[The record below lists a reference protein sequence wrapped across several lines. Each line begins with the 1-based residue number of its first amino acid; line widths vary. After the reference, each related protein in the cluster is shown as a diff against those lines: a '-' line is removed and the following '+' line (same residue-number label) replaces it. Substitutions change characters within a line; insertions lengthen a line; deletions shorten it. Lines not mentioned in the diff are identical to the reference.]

1 MGKVVLD
8 AGCGTAK
15 LTCGMATWG
24 GEAVGLDLAPAAVRG
39 WRQRGSLAGAR
50 GGHVH
55 VVQGDVMRPPFR
67 DASFD
72 GVHSSGVLHHTPDTR
87 HALAA
92 VGALVKPG
100 GSLAVWLYHHGPPTR
115 VPWLPFVRARW
126 AAVPES
132 FLRPWT
138 TRLPP
143 RILFALIHTY
153 ALAFHAFYSMGA
165 RLRGTR
171 HEQTARERATS
182 LFDSLAP
189 PFVWRHRPERCARG
203 SASWASRRCERRL
216 CRMKP
221 LGLRSPVCASK
232 PVESTSPGP
241 RNWTGR
247 SLS

>member
-1 MGKVVLD
+1 
-8 AGCGTAK
+8 
-15 LTCGMATWG
+15 
-24 GEAVGLDLAPAAVRG
+24 
-39 WRQRGSLAGAR
+39 
-50 GGHVH
+50 
-55 VVQGDVMRPPFR
+55 MRPPFR

-92 VGALVKPG
+92 VALLVRPG

-143 RILFALIHTY
+143 RILFALIQAY
-153 ALAFHAFYSMGA
+153 ALVFHAFYSMGA
-165 RLRGTR
+165 KLRGTR
-171 HEQTARERATS
+171 HEQTVRERATS

-189 PFVWRHRPERCARG
+189 PFVWRHRPEEVAAWFGELGFTAVRETSLPGETAG
-203 SASWASRRCERRL
+203 FAVT
-216 CRMKP
+216 
-221 LGLRSPVCASK
+221 GLRCK
-232 PVESTSPGP
+232 P
-241 RNWTGR
+241 
-247 SLS
+247 